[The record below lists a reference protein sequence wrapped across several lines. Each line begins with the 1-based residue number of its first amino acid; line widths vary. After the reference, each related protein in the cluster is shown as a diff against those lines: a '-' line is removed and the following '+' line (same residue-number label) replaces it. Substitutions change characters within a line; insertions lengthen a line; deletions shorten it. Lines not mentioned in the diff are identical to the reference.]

1 MTVYFIRHAQSAFN
15 AVHDP
20 RKPDP
25 MIFDAPITE
34 LGKTQAQK
42 ARRRVKKLNI
52 ETVIVSP
59 FTRTLQTASWIFG
72 HKFPFQISA
81 DVREQLC
88 NSCDVGSTPAEL
100 SMIYPHLDFSHL
112 AERWWYDGEKDH
124 RGISVEPEEVLMERA
139 KNFASHL
146 KRENI
151 HSTAIVSHGNFIR
164 AMTGVKPE
172 NCEIIEFDPSY
183 SFIADDGVAGG
194 HRVAGTKP
202 A

>member
-42 ARRRVKKLNI
+42 ARRQVEKLNI

-88 NSCDVGSTPAEL
+88 NSCDVGST
-100 SMIYPHLDFSHL
+100 
-112 AERWWYDGEKDH
+112 
-124 RGISVEPEEVLMERA
+124 
-139 KNFASHL
+139 
-146 KRENI
+146 
-151 HSTAIVSHGNFIR
+151 
-164 AMTGVKPE
+164 
-172 NCEIIEFDPSY
+172 
-183 SFIADDGVAGG
+183 
-194 HRVAGTKP
+194 
-202 A
+202 

>member
-59 FTRTLQTASWIFG
+59 FTQG
-72 HKFPFQISA
+72 HYKLLLGFLDISFRFRL
-81 DVREQLC
+81 VRMSE
-88 NSCDVGSTPAEL
+88 N
-100 SMIYPHLDFSHL
+100 
-112 AERWWYDGEKDH
+112 
-124 RGISVEPEEVLMERA
+124 
-139 KNFASHL
+139 NFVIAVML
-146 KRENI
+146 GARQP
-151 HSTAIVSHGNFIR
+151 NFR
-164 AMTGVKPE
+164 
-172 NCEIIEFDPSY
+172 
-183 SFIADDGVAGG
+183 
-194 HRVAGTKP
+194 
-202 A
+202 